1 MLHVI
6 TGPPCA
12 GKSTYVAQAM
22 GDADVRIDFDVLA
35 HALGAREDHAA
46 GEFQRAATF
55 RARAA
60 AIDYLIEQSQ
70 NSAFDGWVIHSEPRP
85 EQMAAYDAA
94 GADVMEI
101 DPGIEECTRRAV
113 ADGRPPE
120 TFEEIRAWYDRHEK
134 KGHNMNVQHKSAGGA
149 KMEAAGTVHGYAATF
164 DREPDSYG
172 DVIRAGAFDAT
183 VKEWAEKRKA
193 GIYLPLLYG
202 HNTEDPEYNIGRVI
216 DMGQDERGL
225 WVRAEFDADNQK
237 AQYVRKLATEGRLY
251 QFSFAY
257 SVNDAAPV
265 ELENGTKAN
274 ELRDLTIYEVSLV
287 QIPANQHAEIV
298 DVKHA
303 TYTVDVVPT
312 VKSEGIEDLAEQFQA
327 IIERLDEIITAI
339 TPPEGDAAPE
349 DTDETEGG
357 DGASAADR
365 EETAELLEFIENI
378 ENENNE
384 MEG

>member
-1 MLHVI
+1 
-6 TGPPCA
+6 
-12 GKSTYVAQAM
+12 
-22 GDADVRIDFDVLA
+22 
-35 HALGAREDHAA
+35 
-46 GEFQRAATF
+46 
-55 RARAA
+55 
-60 AIDYLIEQSQ
+60 
-70 NSAFDGWVIHSEPRP
+70 
-85 EQMAAYDAA
+85 
-94 GADVMEI
+94 
-101 DPGIEECTRRAV
+101 
-113 ADGRPPE
+113 
-120 TFEEIRAWYDRHEK
+120 
-134 KGHNMNVQHKSAGGA
+134 MNVQHKSAGGA

-183 VKEWAEKRKA
+183 VQDWAEKRKA

-312 VKSEGIEDLAEQFQA
+312 VKSEGIEDLAEQFQE
-327 IIERLDEIITAI
+327 IIERLDSIISAI
-339 TPPEGDAAPE
+339 TSPEGDAAPE

-365 EETAELLEFIENI
+365 EEAAELLEFIESI
-378 ENENNE
+378 ENENENE